1 MFGLGMSEIIVLGVL
16 ALIVIGPKELPELA
30 RTIGRFLNELK
41 RTTNVLQ
48 DELKEQVR
56 LDRIDLRGDEAVNP
70 PSIDPATTGHQN
82 VAAADPQQMELT
94 DQSTAEE
101 KKEEHK
107 PS

>member
-1 MFGLGMSEIIVLGVL
+1 MSEIIVLGVL

-30 RTIGRFLNELK
+30 RSIGRFLNELK

-56 LDRIDLRGDEAVNP
+56 LDRLDLRGDEAVTP
-70 PSIDPATTGHQN
+70 PSIDPATTGHHI
-82 VAAADPQQMELT
+82 AAPPADPQQMELT
-94 DQSTAEE
+94 DQSSAEE